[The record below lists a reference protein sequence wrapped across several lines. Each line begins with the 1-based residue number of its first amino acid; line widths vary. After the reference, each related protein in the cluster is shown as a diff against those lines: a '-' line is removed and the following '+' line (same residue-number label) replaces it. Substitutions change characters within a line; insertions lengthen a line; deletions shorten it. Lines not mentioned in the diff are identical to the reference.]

1 MVVPSTSQYVI
12 VPLGGAVGSG
22 PSEYPIQWRGSRWC
36 VHPFG
41 LWADSADDERA
52 TRWTRD
58 VRADLGPWASGAV
71 YLNFIGDEG
80 EDRVVAGFGREN
92 YARLAR
98 VKAEYDPE
106 NIFHLNHN
114 IKPA

>member
-1 MVVPSTSQYVI
+1 MP
-12 VPLGGAVGSG
+12 
-22 PSEYPIQWRGSRWC
+22 WRRAPWI

-41 LWADSADDERA
+41 LWKEPGATTSGRGDGPGTSAR
-52 TRWTRD
+52 TCK
-58 VRADLGPWASGAV
+58 PWSTGAV

-80 EDRVVAGFGREN
+80 EDRVVAGFGEEN

-106 NIFHLNHN
+106 NVFHLNHN
-114 IKPA
+114 IKPADRRQAAG